1 MGFWVMVLSFIL
13 GVLFV
18 VMGLRRSSESRLK
31 PLWLGLGVLFFV
43 AAVWLAWPKSVLP
56 QIDVVECGSK
66 LACPACWL

>member
-13 GVLFV
+13 GALFV

-43 AAVWLAWPKSVLP
+43 AAVWLAWPK
-56 QIDVVECGSK
+56 
-66 LACPACWL
+66 